1 MGIKKENTI
10 YRRTTFFFL
19 GSEFLEQKD
28 AGLCRTSRG
37 RRSKNS
43 SMVLQ
48 SQGWFE
54 CGIKFTTPLF
64 IQGLLM
70 FIQKV
75 SPPLKVSH

>member
-10 YRRTTFFFL
+10 YRRTTFIFC
-19 GSEFLEQKD
+19 SEFLEQKD

-54 CGIKFTTPLF
+54 CGIKFITPLF
-64 IQGLLM
+64 I
-70 FIQKV
+70 
-75 SPPLKVSH
+75 